1 MGHPV
6 SISPA
11 ATALHEAERGEGEDG
26 CLQGEGLLPA
36 EAVDQQQR
44 QHGARELGA
53 RRPHQLHVVVRFQP
67 AATQVISC
75 TVIDS
80 LYRVVHMV
88 EDTFLLILRYN
99 LWFIIHIKFILWQN
113 FKFDVNK
120 QCSVTIWTTLY
131 TGTNYYAGSGI
142 LVYHW
147 MNNHEPCFINRADRK
162 SQVR

>member
-1 MGHPV
+1 
-6 SISPA
+6 
-11 ATALHEAERGEGEDG
+11 
-26 CLQGEGLLPA
+26 
-36 EAVDQQQR
+36 
-44 QHGARELGA
+44 
-53 RRPHQLHVVVRFQP
+53 
-67 AATQVISC
+67 
-75 TVIDS
+75 
-80 LYRVVHMV
+80 MV

-99 LWFIIHIKFILWQN
+99 LWFIIHIKFILWQS